1 MELKVERDPSV
12 AEATIGKLSIDGVFE
27 CYTLEDQIRE
37 QRHPDGALVDV
48 ASWKIDGKTAIPSG
62 TYAVI
67 VNYSS
72 RFKKL
77 MPQIIGVPGFSGV
90 RIHSGNK
97 AEDTEGCILL
107 GQRHGAAEIFE
118 SRAAFEAFFPKLQAA
133 FEGKEPVKI
142 TIVNFVPVA
151 AI

>member
-1 MELKVERDPSV
+1 MEIKIEREPSL

-27 CYTLEDQIRE
+27 CYTLEDQVRE
-37 QRHPDGALVDV
+37 LRHNDGALVDV

-67 VNYSS
+67 VDYST

-77 MPQIIGVPGFSGV
+77 MPHIIGVPVFSGV

-107 GQRHGAAEIFE
+107 GQRRGNAEIFG
-118 SRAAFEAFFPKLQAA
+118 SRAAFEVFFPKLQAA
-133 FEGKEPVKI
+133 FEKKDQVKI
-142 TIVNFVPVA
+142 TIVNFAPVA
-151 AI
+151 VI